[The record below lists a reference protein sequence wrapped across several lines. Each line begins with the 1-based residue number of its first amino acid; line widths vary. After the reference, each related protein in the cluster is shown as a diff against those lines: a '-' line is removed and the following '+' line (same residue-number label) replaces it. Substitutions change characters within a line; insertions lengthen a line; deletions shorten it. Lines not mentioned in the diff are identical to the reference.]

1 MGIDVPPL
9 GVIVELSA
17 LRIYTLQEPAPE
29 KSHDRVK
36 VVQQGHRTVIALADG
51 AGGMSGAAEAAER
64 VVCSLVDTFM
74 GDAVD
79 ATPDAC
85 AHALAAAD
93 QAVASSHQGGESTG
107 LLVVIDGDALVGAS
121 VGDCAAWVVS
131 EGDEPHEITTH
142 QMRKPR
148 IGTGRASPVAFGPV
162 PLNGVLVAV
171 TDGVADYLTV
181 EDLTA
186 LVRHAASQQLPK
198 TLLDHVR
205 LPSGRL
211 PDHATVLVASPA

>member
-1 MGIDVPPL
+1 M
-9 GVIVELSA
+9 LSVF
-17 LRIYTLQEPAPE
+17 TLQEPSRE
-29 KSHDRVK
+29 KSHDRVN
-36 VVQQGHRTVIALADG
+36 VVQRGRRTVIALADG

-64 VVCSLVDTFM
+64 VVCSLVEAFV

-85 AHALAAAD
+85 AHALATVD
-93 QAVASSHQGGESTG
+93 QAVASSPQGGESTG

-131 EGDEPHEITTH
+131 EGDEPREMTAH

-148 IGTGRASPVAFGPV
+148 IGTGRASPVAFGPA

-171 TDGVADYLTV
+171 TDGVADYLTG

-186 LVRHAASQQLPK
+186 LVRHAASEQLPK
-198 TLLDHVR
+198 ALLDHVR
-205 LPSGRL
+205 LPSGTL
-211 PDHATVLVASPA
+211 PDHASVVVALPIGVPKPAS